1 MKNVIV
7 DGTTYQGVSTVQ
19 LETTEGTPAIFID
32 EDEAG
37 GGIMVGSA
45 SGKVIHVDNAVADGV
60 KDLKVY
66 DSGGHEF
73 TNPVT
78 LAIANKNLFRQDLL
92 PSSTTNKGIVFT
104 KNSDGGVT
112 AEGTSTGDYANVS
125 VPLDKKLF
133 QIGKTFSMSTGKESG
148 SVYFAIKLTYSDNT
162 EETFKAQ
169 NVYRIFTVPKSVTAA
184 AAYVEV
190 AVAGTVI
197 GSETIWPMLELAG
210 SPSEFKKNTYTTMQ
224 YDGTTKPTLPD
235 AVSNLWSLADTVAT
249 MTMVYNQNVGKQ
261 ADYLQEQ
268 NNVNSDVVQ
277 NLGQIYSDLTP
288 GITVQGETMV
298 ILNESIGVVGESLII
313 R

>member
-7 DGTTYQGVSTVQ
+7 DGTTYMGVNTVQ

-45 SGKVIHVDNAVADGV
+45 SGKVIHVDNAVTDGV

-78 LAIANKNLFRQDLL
+78 LAIANKNLYRQDLL
-92 PSSTTNKGIVFT
+92 LSSTTDKGIMFT
-104 KNSDGGVT
+104 KTNEGAVIAS
-112 AEGTSTGDYANVS
+112 GTSLDDYAHVS
-125 VPLDKKLF
+125 VTLDKKLF
-133 QIGKTFSMSTGKESG
+133 QVGKTFAMSTGKESG
-148 SVYFAIKLTYSDNT
+148 PVYFAIKLTYSDTT
-162 EETFKAQ
+162 EETFKSQ
-169 NVYRIFTVPKSVTAA
+169 NVYKVFTVPKAVTAA
-184 AAYVEV
+184 VAYIEV

-197 GSETIWPMLELAG
+197 GSEAIWPMLELAG
-210 SPSEFKKNTYTTMQ
+210 SPSEFQKNSYTTMQ

-249 MTMVYNQNVGKQ
+249 MTMVYNQNIREQ

-268 NNVNSDVVQ
+268 NNVNSEVVQ
-277 NLGQIYSDLTP
+277 NLISE
-288 GITVQGETMV
+288 ITVQGENLV
-298 ILNESIGVVGESLII
+298 ILSEGIA
-313 R
+313 